1 MCKYFLLKR
10 QSDGSEL
17 LGETGLVTASEFRD
31 KTLWSVSFSDSK
43 RPSKITWPSRIE
55 LRPSL
60 DVVANRKVRA
70 SAGNLNPVIQPV
82 AY

>member
-17 LGETGLVTASEFRD
+17 LGQTGLVTA
-31 KTLWSVSFSDSK
+31 SDSK
-43 RPSKITWPSRIE
+43 RPSKIMWPSRIE
-55 LRPSL
+55 LRPRL
-60 DVVANRKVRA
+60 DVVANIKVRA